1 MADDSDPEAFTPFG
15 FARQHVGRIA
25 AELAIIVSGI
35 LIALAADALLEQR
48 AERKREAEI
57 LRTLSADLAESAE
70 VLRED
75 SRFAQTRSETLV
87 WFVSLHD
94 APSPNVPA
102 ERVQEVQVAA
112 NVTSSYAPILRAYE
126 ALIATGS
133 LDLIQDDSILYGLAD
148 VNRRAEE
155 YLDYREQTTN
165 LWLFTLMPIWLQRV
179 DGRDAD
185 GLAEAIRHADF
196 RSAMG
201 QRAIF
206 LRNTGGR
213 GLALAERMEAL
224 AKEIEAALA
233 H

>member
-1 MADDSDPEAFTPFG
+1 MTDEPPPDASSPFRFT
-15 FARQHVGRIA
+15 RQHVGRIA

-57 LRTLSADLAESAE
+57 LRTLAADLAESAA

-75 SRFAQTRSETLV
+75 SRFAQTRSESLV
-87 WFVSLHD
+87 WFISLHD
-94 APSPNVPA
+94 SPSPRVPA

-112 NVTSSYAPILRAYE
+112 NVTAAYAPILRAYD

-133 LDLIQDDSILYGLAD
+133 LDLIQDDSILFGLAD

-155 YLDYREQTTN
+155 YLDYRDQTTN
-165 LWLFTLMPIWLQRV
+165 LWLFTLMPIWLQHV
-179 DGRDAD
+179 EGRDAD
-185 GLAEAIRHADF
+185 GLSAAIQANEF
-196 RSAMG
+196 RAAMG

-206 LRNTGGR
+206 LRNTGTR

-224 AKEIEAALA
+224 ATEIEAALGE
-233 H
+233 